1 MWDSVWINAH
11 LATLRQ
17 GRYSSIRR
25 AALAVDAGR
34 IAWVGARADLP
45 GEPAAL
51 AREVH
56 DAQGRWITPGLIDC
70 HTHLVFAGTRARE
83 FELRLQGANDEDIA
97 RSGEG
102 IASTLR
108 ETRDASELELIR
120 RTSVRLRRLMDEG
133 VTTLEIKSGYGLD
146 TRNEMKML
154 RVARLLGESGALTVK
169 TAFLGAHELPPE
181 FAGKI
186 DAYVDLVCKE
196 MLPAA
201 AEANLVDA
209 VDAVCATNCF
219 SDRQAAR
226 VLESARALQLPLKLH
241 ADQFAD
247 LSGAALAAGF
257 GALSADHLEHT
268 SEAGVRALSE
278 AGTVAVLLPA
288 TFCFLR
294 GKRLPPIDLLREHGV
309 PIAVATD
316 CNPGFA
322 PSASILLTL
331 NLACTLFGLTPE
343 EALAGITCN
352 AARALGMEASHG
364 TLEAGKEADFVLWD
378 IEDPAEL
385 AYAMGANPCA
395 CVIKHG
401 IAVHRLE

>member
-1 MWDSVWINAH
+1 M
-11 LATLRQ
+11 R
-17 GRYSSIRR
+17 
-25 AALAVDAGR
+25 AVDPPKRLR
-34 IAWVGARADLP
+34 IAGIERGQD
-45 GEPAAL
+45 
-51 AREVH
+51 RIRCR
-56 DAQGRWITPGLIDC
+56 Q
-70 HTHLVFAGTRARE
+70 LVPY
-83 FELRLQGANDEDIA
+83 L
-97 RSGEG
+97 
-102 IASTLR
+102 
-108 ETRDASELELIR
+108 
-120 RTSVRLRRLMDEG
+120 
-133 VTTLEIKSGYGLD
+133 
-146 TRNEMKML
+146 
-154 RVARLLGESGALTVK
+154 
-169 TAFLGAHELPPE
+169 
-181 FAGKI
+181 GKI
-186 DAYVDLVCKE
+186 EERAIGDYGHGNLTQAFDL
-196 MLPAA
+196 
-201 AEANLVDA
+201 
-209 VDAVCATNCF
+209 
-219 SDRQAAR
+219 
-226 VLESARALQLPLKLH
+226 